1 MEVSDADGASTLC
14 PRGREAASQ
23 TYAGD
28 KNHHDDYD
36 ENDYDDDNGENN
48 HHDDCDEND
57 YDDDNG
63 DNNHYDVISLFDIA
77 F

>member
-14 PRGREAASQ
+14 PGGREAASQ

-28 KNHHDDYD
+28 KND
-36 ENDYDDDNGENN
+36 
-48 HHDDCDEND
+48 HDDCDEND

-63 DNNHYDVISLFDIA
+63 DNNHNDVISLFEMA
-77 F
+77 V